1 MKTLI
6 SVILFV
12 LFSTSLFAQSSDTTI
27 YANLSLNME
36 RNKISLQC
44 RSGIID
50 IIEDGKKTEQYIY
63 VYKLTIDGKSIV
75 DTLAWI
81 EDCCSVEIIDINKT
95 DNSKEILI
103 IGLGMSD
110 ASCYRVYKN
119 SNGPKLLCKAD
130 YCGSFEPDGKGNLF
144 ASHWMGFCSIK
155 DKYVMSDDG
164 EKIDMVNMDYY
175 PVEMDYY
182 LINPTSGD
190 YETSKFAKVITSFEL
205 LSERSKTSSVNV
217 KTKPGEKIYIT
228 GLDTKT
234 ITTKETVDN
243 EEYEVIWIWIQMKTE
258 EGKKGWILMKS
269 WDQDFWSKIIE
280 GVMFAS

>member
-44 RSGIID
+44 TSGKID

-75 DTLAWI
+75 DTLAWL
-81 EDCCSVEIIDINKT
+81 EDCYSMEIIDINKT

-103 IGLGMSD
+103 IGPGMED

-175 PVEMDYY
+175 PVEIENYFTY
-182 LINPTSGD
+182 TTTGD
-190 YETSKFAKVITSFEL
+190 FETTKYAKVVTSFEL
-205 LSERSKTSSVNV
+205 LSERSKTSSVSV
-217 KTKPGEKIYIT
+217 KTKPGDKIYIT
-228 GLDTKT
+228 GLDIKT
-234 ITTKETVDN
+234 IITKETVDN
-243 EEYEVIWIWIQMKTE
+243 EEYEVTWIWIQMKTE

-269 WDQDFWSKIIE
+269 WDQEFWSKIIE